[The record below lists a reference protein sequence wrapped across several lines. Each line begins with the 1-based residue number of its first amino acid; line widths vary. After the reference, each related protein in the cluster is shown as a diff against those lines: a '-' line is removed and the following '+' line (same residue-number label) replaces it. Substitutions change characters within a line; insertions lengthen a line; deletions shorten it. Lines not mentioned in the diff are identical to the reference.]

1 MTSAGPVAPRAGKR
15 EILIAEDDPL
25 NRVLLATFLEE
36 AGYRVGVAANGMQ
49 ALKLIRE
56 GMPDLVITD
65 VNMPEMNGLE
75 LCRRLRSHHKLAR
88 IPIIMLSGLTEPPE
102 ILAGYA
108 EGADDYVG
116 KPIDF
121 AVLGAK
127 IEALLLRSRDV
138 DANDPKAGVILF
150 LHAKGA
156 TGSTTLLVNLGCLLQ
171 RISATG
177 ACVLDLSLGFG
188 NAAYQ
193 LGLKPRLSLAD
204 LALQPAEQMNEAM
217 FAKFIS
223 TVPGGPSLVRAADRP
238 EHGQLVSVPAIQ
250 LALENLRDRFQYI
263 LVDAPVSLSEHV
275 LAAVDSADLVWIVT
289 GPTKSELIP
298 TAELLKLLG
307 RLNVPAE
314 RRLLILDQNRPAIPL
329 EDPAAILGRRP
340 DLTIGFSPEIMAAVD
355 SGSPLAQSDP
365 EAESL
370 GTVAE
375 LAAGL
380 EDRLLRAAGRNPAG
394 GLARKAPAQQP
405 AKPAASS

>member
-1 MTSAGPVAPRAGKR
+1 MTSADAAAARPGKR

-88 IPIIMLSGLTEPPE
+88 IPIIMLSGLTEPTE

-116 KPIDF
+116 KPIDLS
-121 AVLGAK
+121 VLGAK
-127 IEALLLRSRDV
+127 IEALLQRSRDTDV
-138 DANDPKAGVILF
+138 NDPSAGVILF
-150 LHAKGA
+150 MHAKGGA
-156 TGSTTLLVNLGCLLQ
+156 GSTTLAVNLACLLQ

-177 ACVLDLSLGFG
+177 ACLMDLSLGFG

-193 LGLKPRLSLAD
+193 LGLKTRLSLAD
-204 LALQPAEQMNEAM
+204 LALQPAEQMTEAM
-217 FAKFIS
+217 FSKFIS
-223 TVPGGPSLVRAADRP
+223 ASPGGPGLVRAADRP
-238 EHGQLVSVPAIQ
+238 EHGQLVSVPSIQ
-250 LALENLRDRFQYI
+250 LALTNLRDRFQYI
-263 LVDAPVSLSEHV
+263 LVDAPPSLSEHI
-275 LAAVDSADLVWIVT
+275 LTAVDSADLVWVVT
-289 GPTKSELIP
+289 GPTRAEL
-298 TAELLKLLG
+298 TATTELLKLLA
-307 RLNVPAE
+307 RLEVPPS
-314 RRLLILDQNRPAIPL
+314 RQLLILDQNRPDVPS
-329 EDPAAILGRRP
+329 DAAAEILGRRP
-340 DLTIGFSPEIMAAVD
+340 DVRIGFSSDIMEAVD
-355 SGSPLAQSDP
+355 SGVPLAQSDP
-365 EAESL
+365 EAASL
-370 GTVAE
+370 GTIAE

-394 GLARKAPAQQP
+394 GLARRAPA
-405 AKPAASS
+405 

>member
-1 MTSAGPVAPRAGKR
+1 MPAAARPGRR

-36 AGYRVGVAANGMQ
+36 AGYRVGVANNGMQ

-88 IPIIMLSGLTEPPE
+88 IPIIMLSGLTEPTE

-108 EGADDYVG
+108 EGADDYIG

-127 IEALLLRSRDV
+127 IEALLLRSRQ
-138 DANDPKAGVILF
+138 AESTDPSAGVVLF
-150 LHAKGA
+150 LHGKGGV
-156 TGSTTLLVNLGCLLQ
+156 GSTTLLVNLACLLQ

-188 NAAYQ
+188 NAAYM

-204 LALQPAEQMNEAM
+204 LSLQPAEQLDQEM
-217 FAKFIS
+217 FGKFI
-223 TVPGGPSLVRAADRP
+223 TTLPGGGPALVRAADRP
-238 EHGQLVSVPAIQ
+238 EHGQLVNVPAIQ
-250 LALENLRDRFQYI
+250 LALAGLRERFQYI
-263 LVDAPVSLSEHV
+263 LVDAPPSLNEHI
-275 LAAVDSADLVWIVT
+275 LAAVDSADLVWTIT
-289 GPTKSELIP
+289 GPTAVELAA
-298 TAELLKLLG
+298 TAELLKLLD
-307 RLNVPAE
+307 RLEVPLS
-314 RRLLILDQNRPAIPL
+314 RQLLILDMNRPDVIPG
-329 EDPAAILGRRP
+329 DPAAVLGRRP
-340 DLTIGFSPEIMAAVD
+340 DITIQFSEEIMESVNSRMPIGFTN
-355 SGSPLAQSDP
+355 P

-370 GTVAE
+370 STIAE

-380 EDRLLRAAGRNPAG
+380 EDRLQRAVGRTHAG
-394 GLARKAPAQQP
+394 GLSPKL
-405 AKPAASS
+405 

>member
-1 MTSAGPVAPRAGKR
+1 LGELTPEAEPAPTRPGRR

-36 AGYRVGVAANGMQ
+36 AGYRVGVASNGMQ

-88 IPIIMLSGLTEPPE
+88 IPIIMLSGLTEPTE

-108 EGADDYVG
+108 EGADDYIG

-127 IEALLLRSRDV
+127 IEALLLRSRQ
-138 DANDPKAGVILF
+138 AESTDPSAGVILF
-150 LHAKGA
+150 LHGKGGA
-156 TGSTTLLVNLGCLLQ
+156 GSTTLAVNIACLLQ

-188 NAAYQ
+188 NAAYM

-204 LALQPAEQMNEAM
+204 LSLQPADQLDQEM
-217 FAKFIS
+217 FGKFI
-223 TVPGGPSLVRAADRP
+223 TTLPGGPALVRAADRP
-238 EHGQLVSVPAIQ
+238 EHGQLVNVPAIQ
-250 LALENLRDRFQYI
+250 LALAGLRDRFQYI
-263 LVDAPVSLSEHV
+263 LVDAPPSLNEHI
-275 LAAVDSADLVWIVT
+275 LAAIDIADLVWVVT
-289 GPTKSELIP
+289 GPTPVELSA
-298 TAELLKLLG
+298 TADLLKLLA
-307 RLNVPAE
+307 RLEVPTS
-314 RRLLILDQNRPAIPL
+314 RQLLILDLNRPDVIP
-329 EDPAAILGRRP
+329 EDATASLGRRP
-340 DLTIGFSPEIMAAVD
+340 DVTIQFSNEIMESVN
-355 SGSPLAQSDP
+355 SRVPLGFTNP

-370 GTVAE
+370 STMGE

-380 EDRLLRAAGRNPAG
+380 EDRLLRADGRARAR
-394 GLARKAPAQQP
+394 GLSPKV
-405 AKPAASS
+405 

>member
-1 MTSAGPVAPRAGKR
+1 LTAAEVPVRRKGKR

-88 IPIIMLSGLTEPPE
+88 IPIIMLSGLTEPTE

-127 IEALLLRSRDV
+127 IEALLQRSRDV
-138 DANDPKAGVILF
+138 EASDPKSGVIL
-150 LHAKGA
+150 LMHAKGGS
-156 TGSTTLLVNLGCLLQ
+156 GSTTLAANLACLLQ

-193 LGLKPRLSLAD
+193 LGVKPRLSLAD
-204 LALQPAEQMNEAM
+204 LALQPMEQMTEAM
-217 FAKFIS
+217 FSKFIS
-223 TVPGGPSLVRAADRP
+223 TVPGGPALVRAADRP
-238 EHGQLVSVPAIQ
+238 EHGQLVSVPSIQ
-250 LALENLRDRFQYI
+250 LALTNLRDRFQYI
-263 LVDAPVSLSEHV
+263 LVDSPPSLSEHI
-275 LAAVDSADLVWIVT
+275 LAAVDTADLVWVIT
-289 GPTKSELIP
+289 GPTRAELTA
-298 TAELLKLLG
+298 TAELLKLLV
-307 RLNVPAE
+307 RLEVPIN
-314 RRLLILDQNRPAIPL
+314 RQLVILDQNRPDITA
-329 EDPAAILGRRP
+329 EDPAAVLGRRP
-340 DLTIGFSPEIMAAVD
+340 DVTIGFAVDIMAAVD
-355 SGSPLAQSDP
+355 SGAPLAQSNPAAD
-365 EAESL
+365 SL
-370 GTVAE
+370 ATIGE

-394 GLARKAPAQQP
+394 GLARKGG
-405 AKPAASS
+405 AA

>member
-1 MTSAGPVAPRAGKR
+1 MTSTPTIAPRPGKR

-150 LHAKGA
+150 MHAKGGS
-156 TGSTTLLVNLGCLLQ
+156 GSTTLAVNLACMLQ

-204 LALQPAEQMNEAM
+204 LALQPVEQMSEAM

-223 TVPGGPSLVRAADRP
+223 TVPSGPALVRAADRP
-238 EHGQLVSVPAIQ
+238 EHGQLVSVPSIQ
-250 LALENLRDRFQYI
+250 LALERLRDRFQYI
-263 LVDAPVSLSEHV
+263 LVDSPPSLSEHI
-275 LAAVDSADLVWIVT
+275 LAAVDTADLVWVVT
-289 GPTKSELIP
+289 GPTRSELTP
-298 TAELLKLLG
+298 TADLLKTLARLDVPVGRQLLS
-307 RLNVPAE
+307 V
-314 RRLLILDQNRPAIPL
+314 DQNRPDISVD
-329 EDPAAILGRRP
+329 DPAAILGRRP
-340 DLTIGFSPEIMAAVD
+340 DITIHFSADIMAAVD
-355 SGSPLAQSDP
+355 SGAPLAQSDP
-365 EAESL
+365 EADSL
-370 GTVAE
+370 GTIAE

-380 EDRLLRAAGRNPAG
+380 EDRLLRAAGRNPAS
-394 GLARKAPAQQP
+394 GLARRAPA
-405 AKPAASS
+405 AG

>member
-1 MTSAGPVAPRAGKR
+1 MTEAETVVTRPGKR

-25 NRVLLATFLEE
+25 NRVLLATYLEE

-49 ALKLIRE
+49 ALKLIRDS
-56 GMPDLVITD
+56 MPDLVITD

-127 IEALLLRSRDV
+127 IEALMLRSRDIE
-138 DANDPKAGVILF
+138 ASDPKAGVILF
-150 LHAKGA
+150 MHAKGGA
-156 TGSTTLLVNLGCLLQ
+156 GSTTLAVNLACLLQ

-204 LALQPAEQMNEAM
+204 LALQPAELMTEAM
-217 FAKFIS
+217 FGKFITS
-223 TVPGGPSLVRAADRP
+223 IPGGPALVRAADRP
-238 EHGQLVSVPAIQ
+238 EHGQLVSVPSIQ
-250 LALENLRDRFQYI
+250 LALENLRDRYQYI
-263 LVDAPVSLSEHV
+263 LVDAPTSLSEHT
-275 LAAVDSADLVWIVT
+275 LAAVDTADLVWVIT
-289 GPTKSELIP
+289 GPSRAEL
-298 TAELLKLLG
+298 TATSELLKLLL
-307 RLNVPAE
+307 RLEVPQA
-314 RRLLILDQNRPAIPL
+314 RQLVILDQNRPDIAI

-340 DLTIGFSPEIMAAVD
+340 DLTIRFSAEIMEAVD

-365 EAESL
+365 EADSL
-370 GTVAE
+370 GTIAE

-394 GLARKAPAQQP
+394 GLARKAPA
-405 AKPAASS
+405 

>member
-1 MTSAGPVAPRAGKR
+1 LTAAEAAAPRKGKR

-88 IPIIMLSGLTEPPE
+88 IPIIMLSGLTAPPE

-121 AVLGAK
+121 SILGAK
-127 IEALLLRSRDV
+127 IEALLLRSREA
-138 DANDPKAGVILF
+138 DASDPKAGVILF
-150 LHAKGA
+150 MHAKGGA
-156 TGSTTLLVNLGCLLQ
+156 GSTTFAVNLACLLQ

-188 NAAYQ
+188 NAAFQ
-193 LGLKPRLSLAD
+193 LGMKPRLSLAD
-204 LALQPAEQMNEAM
+204 LALQPVEQMNEAM
-217 FAKFIS
+217 FAKFI
-223 TVPGGPSLVRAADRP
+223 TALPGGPALVRAADRP
-238 EHGQLVSVPAIQ
+238 EHGQLVSVPSIQ
-250 LALENLRDRFQYI
+250 LALTNLRDRFQYI
-263 LVDAPVSLSEHV
+263 LVDSPTSLSEHI
-275 LAAVDSADLVWIVT
+275 LAAVDAADLVWVVS
-289 GPTKSELIP
+289 GPTRSEL
-298 TAELLKLLG
+298 TATADLLKLLG
-307 RLNVPAE
+307 RLDVPPS
-314 RRLLILDQNRPAIPL
+314 RQLLILDHNRPDIAVD
-329 EDPAAILGRRP
+329 DPAAVLGRRP
-340 DLTIGFSPEIMAAVD
+340 DVTIRFAADIMAAVE
-355 SGSPLAQSDP
+355 SGAPLAQSDP
-365 EAESL
+365 EADSL
-370 GTVAE
+370 GTIAE

-394 GLARKAPAQQP
+394 GLARKAGSA
-405 AKPAASS
+405 

>member
-1 MTSAGPVAPRAGKR
+1 MTSAETVVPRPGKR

-49 ALKLIRE
+49 ALKLIRD

-127 IEALLLRSRDV
+127 IEALMLRGRDIQ
-138 DANDPKAGVILF
+138 ASDPKAGVILF
-150 LHAKGA
+150 MHAKGGV
-156 TGSTTLLVNLGCLLQ
+156 GSTTLAANLACLLQ

-204 LALQPAEQMNEAM
+204 LALQPAEQMTEAM
-217 FAKFIS
+217 FAKFITS
-223 TVPGGPSLVRAADRP
+223 VPGGPGLVRAADRP
-238 EHGQLVSVPAIQ
+238 EHGQLVSVPSIQ
-250 LALENLRDRFQYI
+250 LALEHLRERFQYI
-263 LVDAPVSLSEHV
+263 LVDAPTSLSEHI
-275 LAAVDSADLVWIVT
+275 LAAVDAADLIWVVT
-289 GPTKSELIP
+289 GPSRAELTA
-298 TAELLKLLG
+298 TAELLKLLI
-307 RLNVPAE
+307 RLEIPLA
-314 RRLLILDQNRPAIPL
+314 RQLLILDQNRPDLTA

-340 DLTIGFSPEIMAAVD
+340 DITIRFAADILEAVD
-355 SGSPLAQSDP
+355 SGAPLAQSDP

-370 GTVAE
+370 GTIAE

-380 EDRLLRAAGRNPAG
+380 EDRLLRAAGRNPAA
-394 GLARKAPAQQP
+394 GLARKAPA
-405 AKPAASS
+405 

>member
-1 MTSAGPVAPRAGKR
+1 MTSAEPAVPRPGRR

-56 GMPDLVITD
+56 SMPDLVITD

-88 IPIIMLSGLTEPPE
+88 IPIIMLSGLVEPPE

-127 IEALLLRSRDV
+127 IEALMQRSRDT
-138 DANDPKAGVILF
+138 DAGDPKAGVILF
-150 LHAKGA
+150 MHAKGGS
-156 TGSTTLLVNLGCLLQ
+156 GSTTLAVNLACLLQ

-204 LALQPAEQMNEAM
+204 LALQPTEEMTDAM

-223 TVPGGPSLVRAADRP
+223 TVPGGPALVRAADRP
-238 EHGQLVSVPAIQ
+238 EHGQLVSIPSIQ
-250 LALENLRDRFQYI
+250 LALAHLRERYQYI
-263 LVDAPVSLSEHV
+263 LVDSPPSLSEHV
-275 LAAVDSADLVWIVT
+275 LAAVDAADLVWAIT
-289 GPTKSELIP
+289 GPTRAEL
-298 TAELLKLLG
+298 TATRDLLKLFD
-307 RLNVPAE
+307 RLEVAPG
-314 RRLLILDQNRPAIPL
+314 RRLLILDENRPDIPAVDA
-329 EDPAAILGRRP
+329 EGILGRRP
-340 DLTIGFSPEIMAAVD
+340 DVSIRFSADIMDAID
-355 SGSPLAQSDP
+355 SGAPLAQSAPD
-365 EAESL
+365 AESL
-370 GTVAE
+370 GTIAE

-380 EDRLLRAAGRNPAG
+380 EDRLLRAAGRNPAR
-394 GLARKAPAQQP
+394 GLARKAQ
-405 AKPAASS
+405 ASP

>member
-1 MTSAGPVAPRAGKR
+1 LTQAETVVTRPGKR

-49 ALKLIRE
+49 ALKLIRD

-127 IEALLLRSRDV
+127 IEALMLRGRDIQ
-138 DANDPKAGVILF
+138 ASDPKAGVILF
-150 LHAKGA
+150 MHAKGGA
-156 TGSTTLLVNLGCLLQ
+156 GSTTFVVNLACLLQ

-217 FAKFIS
+217 FAKFITS
-223 TVPGGPSLVRAADRP
+223 IPGGPSLVRAADRP
-238 EHGQLVSVPAIQ
+238 EHGQLVSVPSIQ
-250 LALENLRDRFQYI
+250 LALENLRDRYQYI
-263 LVDAPVSLSEHV
+263 LVDAPTSLSEHI
-275 LAAVDSADLVWIVT
+275 LAAVDTADLVWVVT
-289 GPTKSELIP
+289 GPSRAELSA
-298 TAELLKLLG
+298 TSELLKLLV
-307 RLNVPAE
+307 RLEVPLA
-314 RRLLILDQNRPAIPL
+314 RQLLILDQNRPDVTAD
-329 EDPAAILGRRP
+329 DPAAILGRRP
-340 DLTIGFSPEIMAAVD
+340 DLTIRFSADIMEAVD
-355 SGSPLAQSDP
+355 SGAPLAQSDP
-365 EAESL
+365 EADSL
-370 GTVAE
+370 GTIAE

-394 GLARKAPAQQP
+394 GLARKAPA
-405 AKPAASS
+405 

>member
-1 MTSAGPVAPRAGKR
+1 MTQAETAVPRTGKR

-127 IEALLLRSRDV
+127 IEALMLRGRDIQ
-138 DANDPKAGVILF
+138 ASDPKAGVILF
-150 LHAKGA
+150 MHAKGGV
-156 TGSTTLLVNLGCLLQ
+156 GSTTLAANLACLLQ

-204 LALQPAEQMNEAM
+204 LALQPAEQMTEAM
-217 FAKFIS
+217 FAKFITS
-223 TVPGGPSLVRAADRP
+223 VPGGPGLVRAADRP
-238 EHGQLVSVPAIQ
+238 EHGQLVSVPSIQ
-250 LALENLRDRFQYI
+250 LALEHLRERFQYI
-263 LVDAPVSLSEHV
+263 LVDAPTSLSEHI
-275 LAAVDSADLVWIVT
+275 LAAVDAADLIWVVT
-289 GPTKSELIP
+289 GPSRAELTA
-298 TAELLKLLG
+298 TAELLKLLI
-307 RLNVPAE
+307 RLEIPLA
-314 RRLLILDQNRPAIPL
+314 RQLLILDQNRPDLTA

-340 DLTIGFSPEIMAAVD
+340 DITIRFAADILEAVD
-355 SGSPLAQSDP
+355 SGAPLAQSDP

-370 GTVAE
+370 GTIAE

-380 EDRLLRAAGRNPAG
+380 EDRLLRAAGRNPAA
-394 GLARKAPAQQP
+394 GLARKAPA
-405 AKPAASS
+405 

>member
-1 MTSAGPVAPRAGKR
+1 MTSTEAVVPRPGKR

-49 ALKLIRE
+49 ALKLIRD

-127 IEALLLRSRDV
+127 IEALMLRGRDIQSS
-138 DANDPKAGVILF
+138 DPKAGVILF
-150 LHAKGA
+150 MHAKGGA
-156 TGSTTLLVNLGCLLQ
+156 GSTTLAVNLACLLQ

-204 LALQPAEQMNEAM
+204 LALQPVEQMTEAM
-217 FAKFIS
+217 FAKFI
-223 TVPGGPSLVRAADRP
+223 TTIPGGPGLVRAADRP
-238 EHGQLVSVPAIQ
+238 EHGQLVSVPSIQ
-250 LALENLRDRFQYI
+250 LALENLRDRYQYI
-263 LVDAPVSLSEHV
+263 LVDSPPSLSEHI
-275 LAAVDSADLVWIVT
+275 LAAVDTADLVWVVSGPSRAELTAT
-289 GPTKSELIP
+289 G
-298 TAELLKLLG
+298 ELLKLLG
-307 RLNVPAE
+307 RLEVPPSHQ
-314 RRLLILDQNRPAIPL
+314 LLILDQNRPDIAID
-329 EDPAAILGRRP
+329 DPAAILGRRP
-340 DLTIGFSPEIMAAVD
+340 DLTIPFSADIMEAVD
-355 SGSPLAQSDP
+355 SGTPLAQSDP
-365 EAESL
+365 EAHSL
-370 GTVAE
+370 GTIAE

-394 GLARKAPAQQP
+394 GLARRAPV
-405 AKPAASS
+405 

>member
-1 MTSAGPVAPRAGKR
+1 MTSAETVVPRTGKR

-56 GMPDLVITD
+56 SMPDLVITD

-127 IEALLLRSRDV
+127 IEALMLRGRDIQ
-138 DANDPKAGVILF
+138 ASDPKAGVILF
-150 LHAKGA
+150 MHAKGGA
-156 TGSTTLLVNLGCLLQ
+156 GSTTFVVNLACLLQ

-217 FAKFIS
+217 FAKFITS
-223 TVPGGPSLVRAADRP
+223 IPGGPSLVRAADRP
-238 EHGQLVSVPAIQ
+238 EHGQLVSVPSIQ
-250 LALENLRDRFQYI
+250 LALENLRDRYQYI
-263 LVDAPVSLSEHV
+263 LVDAPTSLSEHI
-275 LAAVDSADLVWIVT
+275 LAAVDTADLVWVVT
-289 GPTKSELIP
+289 GPSRFEL
-298 TAELLKLLG
+298 TATSELLKLLV
-307 RLNVPAE
+307 RLEVPLA
-314 RRLLILDQNRPAIPL
+314 RQLLILDQNRPDVTAD
-329 EDPAAILGRRP
+329 DPAAILGRRP
-340 DLTIGFSPEIMAAVD
+340 DLTIRFSADIMEAVD
-355 SGSPLAQSDP
+355 SGAPLAQSDP
-365 EAESL
+365 EADSL
-370 GTVAE
+370 GTIAE

-394 GLARKAPAQQP
+394 GLARKAPA
-405 AKPAASS
+405 

>member
-1 MTSAGPVAPRAGKR
+1 LTAAEVPVRRKGKR

-88 IPIIMLSGLTEPPE
+88 IPIIMLSGLTEPTE

-127 IEALLLRSRDV
+127 IEALLQRSRDV
-138 DANDPKAGVILF
+138 EASDPKSGVIL
-150 LHAKGA
+150 LMHVKGGS
-156 TGSTTLLVNLGCLLQ
+156 GSTTLAANLACLLQ

-193 LGLKPRLSLAD
+193 LGVKPRLSLAD
-204 LALQPAEQMNEAM
+204 LALQPMEQMTEAM
-217 FAKFIS
+217 FSKFIS
-223 TVPGGPSLVRAADRP
+223 TVPGGPALVRAADRP
-238 EHGQLVSVPAIQ
+238 EHGQLVSVPSIQ
-250 LALENLRDRFQYI
+250 LALTNLRDRFQYI
-263 LVDAPVSLSEHV
+263 LVDSPPSLSEHI
-275 LAAVDSADLVWIVT
+275 LAAVDTADLVWVIT
-289 GPTKSELIP
+289 GPTRAELTA
-298 TAELLKLLG
+298 TAELLKLLV
-307 RLNVPAE
+307 RLEVPIN
-314 RRLLILDQNRPAIPL
+314 RQLVILDQNRPDITA
-329 EDPAAILGRRP
+329 EDPAAVLGRRP
-340 DLTIGFSPEIMAAVD
+340 DVTIGFAVDIMAAVD
-355 SGSPLAQSDP
+355 SGAPLAQSNPAAD
-365 EAESL
+365 SL
-370 GTVAE
+370 ATIGE

-394 GLARKAPAQQP
+394 GLARKGG
-405 AKPAASS
+405 AA

>member
-1 MTSAGPVAPRAGKR
+1 LTAAEVPVRRKGKR

-88 IPIIMLSGLTEPPE
+88 IPIIMLSGLTEPTE

-127 IEALLLRSRDV
+127 IEALLQRSRDV
-138 DANDPKAGVILF
+138 EASDPKSGVIL
-150 LHAKGA
+150 LMHAKGGS
-156 TGSTTLLVNLGCLLQ
+156 GSTTLAANLACLLQ

-193 LGLKPRLSLAD
+193 LGVKPRLSLAD
-204 LALQPAEQMNEAM
+204 LALQPMEQMTEAM
-217 FAKFIS
+217 FSKFIS
-223 TVPGGPSLVRAADRP
+223 TVPGGPALVRAADRP
-238 EHGQLVSVPAIQ
+238 EHGQLVSVPSIQ
-250 LALENLRDRFQYI
+250 LALTNLRDRFQYI
-263 LVDAPVSLSEHV
+263 LVDSPPSLSEHI
-275 LAAVDSADLVWIVT
+275 LAAVDTADLVWVIT
-289 GPTKSELIP
+289 GPTRAELTA
-298 TAELLKLLG
+298 TAELLKLLV
-307 RLNVPAE
+307 RLEVPIN
-314 RRLLILDQNRPAIPL
+314 RQLVILDQNRPDITA
-329 EDPAAILGRRP
+329 EDPAAVLGRRP
-340 DLTIGFSPEIMAAVD
+340 DVTIAFAADIMAAVD
-355 SGSPLAQSDP
+355 SGAPLAQSNP
-365 EAESL
+365 EADSL
-370 GTVAE
+370 ATIGE

-394 GLARKAPAQQP
+394 GLARKGG
-405 AKPAASS
+405 AA

>member
-1 MTSAGPVAPRAGKR
+1 MTSADAAAARPGKR

-88 IPIIMLSGLTEPPE
+88 IPIIMLSGLTEPTE

-116 KPIDF
+116 KPIDLS
-121 AVLGAK
+121 VLGAK
-127 IEALLLRSRDV
+127 IEALLQRSRDTDV
-138 DANDPKAGVILF
+138 NDPSAGVILF
-150 LHAKGA
+150 MHAKGGA
-156 TGSTTLLVNLGCLLQ
+156 VSTTLAVNLACLLQ

-177 ACVLDLSLGFG
+177 ACLMDLSLGFG

-193 LGLKPRLSLAD
+193 LGLKARLSLAD
-204 LALQPAEQMNEAM
+204 LALQPAEQMTEAM
-217 FAKFIS
+217 FSKFIS
-223 TVPGGPSLVRAADRP
+223 ASPGGPGLVRAADRP
-238 EHGQLVSVPAIQ
+238 EHGQLVSVPSIQ
-250 LALENLRDRFQYI
+250 LALTNLRDRFQYI
-263 LVDAPVSLSEHV
+263 LVDAPPSLSEHI
-275 LAAVDSADLVWIVT
+275 LTAVDSADLVWVVT
-289 GPTKSELIP
+289 GPTRAEL
-298 TAELLKLLG
+298 TATTELLKLLA
-307 RLNVPAE
+307 RLEVPPS
-314 RRLLILDQNRPAIPL
+314 RQLLILDQNRPDVTS
-329 EDPAAILGRRP
+329 EDAAEILGRRP
-340 DLTIGFSPEIMAAVD
+340 DVRIGFSSDIMEAVD
-355 SGSPLAQSDP
+355 SGVPLAQSDP
-365 EAESL
+365 EAASL
-370 GTVAE
+370 GTIAE

-394 GLARKAPAQQP
+394 GLARKAPA
-405 AKPAASS
+405 

>member
-1 MTSAGPVAPRAGKR
+1 MTTAEPAVARRAKR

-25 NRVLLATFLEE
+25 NRLLLATYLEE
-36 AGYRVGVAANGMQ
+36 AGYRVGVAADGMQ

-127 IEALLLRSRDV
+127 IEALLLRSRDT
-138 DANDPKAGVILF
+138 DASDPKAGVILF
-150 LHAKGA
+150 MHAKGGA
-156 TGSTTLLVNLGCLLQ
+156 GSTTLAVNLACLLQ

-204 LALQPAEQMNEAM
+204 LALQPVDDMSDSM
-217 FAKFIS
+217 FAKFIT
-223 TVPGGPSLVRAADRP
+223 TVPGGPGLVRAADRP
-238 EHGQLVSVPAIQ
+238 EHGQLVSVPSIQ
-250 LALENLRDRFQYI
+250 LALASLSDRYQYI
-263 LVDAPVSLSEHV
+263 LVDAPPSLSEHT
-275 LAAVDSADLVWIVT
+275 LAAVDAADLVWVIT
-289 GPTKSELIP
+289 GPTGAELTA

-307 RLNVPAE
+307 RLDVP
-314 RRLLILDQNRPAIPL
+314 RNRQLLILDQNRPDVTID
-329 EDPAAILGRRP
+329 DPAAILGRRP
-340 DLTIGFSPEIMAAVD
+340 DLTIRFSADIMEAVD
-355 SGSPLAQSDP
+355 SGAPLAQSDP
-365 EAESL
+365 EAASL
-370 GTVAE
+370 GTIGE

-394 GLARKAPAQQP
+394 GLARRAPV
-405 AKPAASS
+405 

>member
-1 MTSAGPVAPRAGKR
+1 MTSADAPVPLPGKR

-88 IPIIMLSGLTEPPE
+88 IPIIMLSGLTEPTE

-108 EGADDYVG
+108 EGADDYIG
-116 KPIDF
+116 KPIDLS
-121 AVLGAK
+121 VLGAK
-127 IEALLLRSRDV
+127 IEALLQRSRDT
-138 DANDPKAGVILF
+138 DASASDPTAGVILF
-150 LHAKGA
+150 MHAKGGA
-156 TGSTTLLVNLGCLLQ
+156 GGTTLAVNLACLLQ

-177 ACVLDLSLGFG
+177 ACVMDLSLGFG

-193 LGLKPRLSLAD
+193 LGLKTRLSLAD
-204 LALQPAEQMNEAM
+204 LALQPPEQMNEAM
-217 FAKFIS
+217 FSKFIS
-223 TVPGGPSLVRAADRP
+223 TVPGGPSLVRATDRP

-250 LALENLRDRFQYI
+250 VALTNLRDRFQYI
-263 LVDAPVSLSEHV
+263 LVDAPPSLSEHI
-275 LAAVDSADLVWIVT
+275 LTAVDSADLVWVIT
-289 GPTKSELIP
+289 GPTRAEL
-298 TAELLKLLG
+298 TATTELLKLLV
-307 RLNVPAE
+307 RLEVPPS
-314 RRLLILDQNRPAIPL
+314 RQLLILDQNRPDVSVADVA
-329 EDPAAILGRRP
+329 EILGRRP
-340 DLTIGFSPEIMAAVD
+340 DVTIGFSPDIMEAVD
-355 SGSPLAQSDP
+355 SGVPLAQSAP
-365 EAESL
+365 EADSL
-370 GTVAE
+370 ETIAE

-394 GLARKAPAQQP
+394 GLARKAPG
-405 AKPAASS
+405 

>member
-1 MTSAGPVAPRAGKR
+1 MTSAETAVPRPGKR

-88 IPIIMLSGLTEPPE
+88 IPIIMLSGMTEPTE

-127 IEALLLRSRDV
+127 IEALLLRSRDI

-150 LHAKGA
+150 MHAKGGA
-156 TGSTTLLVNLGCLLQ
+156 GSTTLAVNLACLLQ

-204 LALQPAEQMNEAM
+204 LALQPAEQMTEAM
-217 FAKFIS
+217 FNKFIS
-223 TVPGGPSLVRAADRP
+223 TVPGGPGLVRAADRP
-238 EHGQLVSVPAIQ
+238 EHGQLVSVPSIQ
-250 LALENLRDRFQYI
+250 QALTNLRDRFQYI
-263 LVDAPVSLSEHV
+263 LVDSPPSLSEHI
-275 LAAVDSADLVWIVT
+275 LAAVDTADLVWVVT
-289 GPTKSELIP
+289 GPTRTEL
-298 TAELLKLLG
+298 TATSDLLKLLA
-307 RLNVPAE
+307 RLEVPLS
-314 RRLLILDQNRPAIPL
+314 RQLVILDHNRPDVDAD
-329 EDPAAILGRRP
+329 DPAAILGRRP
-340 DLTIGFSPEIMAAVD
+340 DVTIRFAADIMAAVE
-355 SGSPLAQSDP
+355 GGAPLAQSDP
-365 EAESL
+365 EADSL
-370 GTVAE
+370 ATFAE

-394 GLARKAPAQQP
+394 GLVRKAGSA
-405 AKPAASS
+405 

>member
-1 MTSAGPVAPRAGKR
+1 MTSADAPVPLPGKR

-88 IPIIMLSGLTEPPE
+88 IPIIMLSGLTEPTE

-116 KPIDF
+116 KPIDLS
-121 AVLGAK
+121 VLGAK
-127 IEALLLRSRDV
+127 IEALLQRSRDT
-138 DANDPKAGVILF
+138 DASASDPTAGVILF
-150 LHAKGA
+150 MHAKGGA
-156 TGSTTLLVNLGCLLQ
+156 GGTTLAVNLACLLQ

-177 ACVLDLSLGFG
+177 ACVMDLSLGFG

-193 LGLKPRLSLAD
+193 LGLKTRLSLAD
-204 LALQPAEQMNEAM
+204 LALQPPEQMNEAM
-217 FAKFIS
+217 FSKFIS
-223 TVPGGPSLVRAADRP
+223 TVPGGPSLVRATDRP

-250 LALENLRDRFQYI
+250 LALTNLRDRFQYI
-263 LVDAPVSLSEHV
+263 LVDAPPSLSEHI
-275 LAAVDSADLVWIVT
+275 LTAVDSADLVWVIT
-289 GPTKSELIP
+289 GPTRAEL
-298 TAELLKLLG
+298 TATTELLKLLV
-307 RLNVPAE
+307 RLEVPPS
-314 RRLLILDQNRPAIPL
+314 RQLLILDQNRPDVSVA
-329 EDPAAILGRRP
+329 DAAEILGRRP
-340 DLTIGFSPEIMAAVD
+340 DVTIGFSPDIMEAVD
-355 SGSPLAQSDP
+355 SGVPLAQSDP
-365 EAESL
+365 EADSL
-370 GTVAE
+370 GTIGE

-394 GLARKAPAQQP
+394 GLARKAPA
-405 AKPAASS
+405 

>member
-1 MTSAGPVAPRAGKR
+1 MTPAETVVTRPGKR

-49 ALKLIRE
+49 ALKLIRD

-127 IEALLLRSRDV
+127 IEALMLRGRDIQ
-138 DANDPKAGVILF
+138 ASDPKAGVILF
-150 LHAKGA
+150 MHAKGGA
-156 TGSTTLLVNLGCLLQ
+156 GSTTLVVNLACLLQ

-204 LALQPAEQMNEAM
+204 LALQPADQMNEAM
-217 FAKFIS
+217 FAKFITS
-223 TVPGGPSLVRAADRP
+223 IPGGPSLVRAADRP
-238 EHGQLVSVPAIQ
+238 EHGQLVSVPSIQ
-250 LALENLRDRFQYI
+250 LALENLRDRYQYI
-263 LVDAPVSLSEHV
+263 LVDAPTSLSEHI
-275 LAAVDSADLVWIVT
+275 LAAVDTADLVWVVT
-289 GPTKSELIP
+289 GPSRAEL
-298 TAELLKLLG
+298 TATSELLKLLV
-307 RLNVPAE
+307 RLEVPLA
-314 RRLLILDQNRPAIPL
+314 RQLLILDQNRPDVTAD
-329 EDPAAILGRRP
+329 DPAAILGRRP
-340 DLTIGFSPEIMAAVD
+340 DLTIRFSADIMEAVD
-355 SGSPLAQSDP
+355 SGAPLAQSDP
-365 EAESL
+365 EADSL
-370 GTVAE
+370 GTIAE

-394 GLARKAPAQQP
+394 GLARKAPA
-405 AKPAASS
+405 

>member
-1 MTSAGPVAPRAGKR
+1 MTAAEVPVRRKGKR

-88 IPIIMLSGLTEPPE
+88 IPIIMLSGLTEPTE

-127 IEALLLRSRDV
+127 IEALLQRSRDV
-138 DANDPKAGVILF
+138 EASDPKSGVIL
-150 LHAKGA
+150 LMHAKGGS
-156 TGSTTLLVNLGCLLQ
+156 GSTTLAANLACLLQ

-193 LGLKPRLSLAD
+193 LGVKPRLSLAD
-204 LALQPAEQMNEAM
+204 LALQPMEQMTEAM
-217 FAKFIS
+217 FSKFIS
-223 TVPGGPSLVRAADRP
+223 TVPGGPALVRAADRP
-238 EHGQLVSVPAIQ
+238 EHGQLVSVPSIQ
-250 LALENLRDRFQYI
+250 LALTNLRDRFQYI
-263 LVDAPVSLSEHV
+263 LVDSPPSLSEHI
-275 LAAVDSADLVWIVT
+275 LAAVDTADLVWVIT
-289 GPTKSELIP
+289 GPTRAELTA
-298 TAELLKLLG
+298 TAELLKLLV
-307 RLNVPAE
+307 RLEVPIN
-314 RRLLILDQNRPAIPL
+314 RQLVILDQNRPDITA
-329 EDPAAILGRRP
+329 EDPAAVLGRRP
-340 DLTIGFSPEIMAAVD
+340 DVTIGFAVDIMAAVD
-355 SGSPLAQSDP
+355 SGAPLAQSNPAAD
-365 EAESL
+365 SL
-370 GTVAE
+370 ATIGE

-394 GLARKAPAQQP
+394 GLARKGG
-405 AKPAASS
+405 AA

>member
-1 MTSAGPVAPRAGKR
+1 MTGAETVVPAKVKR

-75 LCRRLRSHHKLAR
+75 LCRRLRAHHKLAR
-88 IPIIMLSGLTEPPE
+88 IPIIMLSGLTEPTE

-150 LHAKGA
+150 MHAKGGA
-156 TGSTTLLVNLGCLLQ
+156 GSTTLAANLACQLQ

-193 LGLKPRLSLAD
+193 LGVKPRLSLAD
-204 LALQPAEQMNEAM
+204 LALQPVEQMNEAM

-223 TVPGGPSLVRAADRP
+223 TVPGGPGLVRAADRP
-238 EHGQLVSVPAIQ
+238 EHGQLVSVPSIQ
-250 LALENLRDRFQYI
+250 LALNNLRDRFQYI
-263 LVDAPVSLSEHV
+263 LVDAPPSLSEHI
-275 LAAVDSADLVWIVT
+275 LAAVDAADLVWVIT
-289 GPTKSELIP
+289 GPTRSELTA
-298 TAELLKLLG
+298 TAELLKLLV
-307 RLNVPAE
+307 RLEVPPS
-314 RRLLILDQNRPAIPL
+314 RQLLILDENRPDLPNQ
-329 EDPAAILGRRP
+329 DPGEILGRPP
-340 DLTIGFSPEIMAAVD
+340 DVTIRFATDIMEAVD
-355 SGSPLAQSDP
+355 SGAPLAQTDP

-370 GTVAE
+370 GTIAE

-394 GLARKAPAQQP
+394 GLVRRAGSA
-405 AKPAASS
+405 

>member
-1 MTSAGPVAPRAGKR
+1 MTSADAAVARPGKR

-88 IPIIMLSGLTEPPE
+88 IPIIMLSGLTEPTE

-116 KPIDF
+116 KPIDLS
-121 AVLGAK
+121 VLGAK
-127 IEALLLRSRDV
+127 IEALLQRTRDT
-138 DANDPKAGVILF
+138 DTSGSDPSAGVILF
-150 LHAKGA
+150 MHAKGGA
-156 TGSTTLLVNLGCLLQ
+156 GGTTLAVNLACLLQ

-177 ACVLDLSLGFG
+177 ACVMDLSLGFG

-193 LGLKPRLSLAD
+193 LGLKTRLSLAD
-204 LALQPAEQMNEAM
+204 LALQPPEQMNEAM
-217 FAKFIS
+217 FSKFIS
-223 TVPGGPSLVRAADRP
+223 TVPGGPSLVRATDRP
-238 EHGQLVSVPAIQ
+238 EHGQLVSVPSIQ
-250 LALENLRDRFQYI
+250 LALTNLRDRFQYI
-263 LVDAPVSLSEHV
+263 LVDAPPSLSEHV
-275 LAAVDSADLVWIVT
+275 LTAIDSADLVWVVT
-289 GPTKSELIP
+289 GPTRAELAA
-298 TAELLKLLG
+298 TTELLKLLVRLEVPPG
-307 RLNVPAE
+307 RQ
-314 RRLLILDQNRPAIPL
+314 LLILDQNRP
-329 EDPAAILGRRP
+329 DVSMDDAAEVLGRRP
-340 DLTIGFSPEIMAAVD
+340 DVRIGFSPDIMEAVD
-355 SGSPLAQSDP
+355 SGVPLAQSDP
-365 EAESL
+365 DAASL
-370 GTVAE
+370 GTIAE

-394 GLARKAPAQQP
+394 GLARKAPA
-405 AKPAASS
+405 

>member
-1 MTSAGPVAPRAGKR
+1 MTPAETVVTRPGKR

-49 ALKLIRE
+49 ALKLIRD

-127 IEALLLRSRDV
+127 IEALMLRGRDIQ
-138 DANDPKAGVILF
+138 ASDPKAGVILF
-150 LHAKGA
+150 MHAKGGA
-156 TGSTTLLVNLGCLLQ
+156 GSTTLVVNLACLLQ

-217 FAKFIS
+217 FAKFITS
-223 TVPGGPSLVRAADRP
+223 IPGGPSLVRAADRP
-238 EHGQLVSVPAIQ
+238 EHGQLVSVPSIQ
-250 LALENLRDRFQYI
+250 LALENLRDRYQYI
-263 LVDAPVSLSEHV
+263 LVDAPTSLSEHI
-275 LAAVDSADLVWIVT
+275 LAAVDTADLVWVVT
-289 GPTKSELIP
+289 GPSRAEL
-298 TAELLKLLG
+298 TATSELLKLLV
-307 RLNVPAE
+307 RLEVPLA
-314 RRLLILDQNRPAIPL
+314 RQLLILDQNRPDVTAD
-329 EDPAAILGRRP
+329 DPAAILGRRP
-340 DLTIGFSPEIMAAVD
+340 DLTIRFSADIMEAVD
-355 SGSPLAQSDP
+355 SGAPLAQSDP
-365 EAESL
+365 EADSL
-370 GTVAE
+370 GTIAE

-394 GLARKAPAQQP
+394 GLARKAPA
-405 AKPAASS
+405 

>member
-1 MTSAGPVAPRAGKR
+1 MPAAARPGRR

-36 AGYRVGVAANGMQ
+36 AGYRVGVANNGMQ

-88 IPIIMLSGLTEPPE
+88 IPIIMLSGLTEPTE

-108 EGADDYVG
+108 EGADDYIG

-127 IEALLLRSRDV
+127 IEALLLRSRQ
-138 DANDPKAGVILF
+138 AEATDPSAGVVLF
-150 LHAKGA
+150 LHGKGGV
-156 TGSTTLLVNLGCLLQ
+156 GSTTLAVNLACLLQ

-177 ACVLDLSLGFG
+177 ACLLDLSLGFG
-188 NAAYQ
+188 NAAYM

-204 LALQPAEQMNEAM
+204 LSLQPADQLDQEM
-217 FAKFIS
+217 FGKFI
-223 TVPGGPSLVRAADRP
+223 TTLPGGGPALVRAADRP
-238 EHGQLVSVPAIQ
+238 EHGQLVNVPAIQ
-250 LALENLRDRFQYI
+250 LALAGLRERFQYI
-263 LVDAPVSLSEHV
+263 LVDAPPSLNEHI
-275 LAAVDSADLVWIVT
+275 LAAVDSADLVWTIT
-289 GPTKSELIP
+289 GPTAVELAA
-298 TAELLKLLG
+298 TAELLKLLD
-307 RLNVPAE
+307 RLEVPLS
-314 RRLLILDQNRPAIPL
+314 RQLLILDMNRPDVIPG
-329 EDPAAILGRRP
+329 DPAAVLGRRP
-340 DLTIGFSPEIMAAVD
+340 DITIQFSEEIMESVNSRMPIGFTN
-355 SGSPLAQSDP
+355 P

-370 GTVAE
+370 STIAE

-380 EDRLLRAAGRNPAG
+380 EDRLQRAVGRTHAG
-394 GLARKAPAQQP
+394 GLSPKL
-405 AKPAASS
+405 

>member
-1 MTSAGPVAPRAGKR
+1 MTPAETVVTRPGKR

-49 ALKLIRE
+49 ALKLIRD

-127 IEALLLRSRDV
+127 IEALMLRGRDIQ
-138 DANDPKAGVILF
+138 ASDPKAGVILF
-150 LHAKGA
+150 MHAKGGA
-156 TGSTTLLVNLGCLLQ
+156 GSTTLVVNLACLLQ

-217 FAKFIS
+217 FAKFITS
-223 TVPGGPSLVRAADRP
+223 IPGGPSLVRAADRP
-238 EHGQLVSVPAIQ
+238 EHGQLVSVPSIQ
-250 LALENLRDRFQYI
+250 LALENLRDRYQYI
-263 LVDAPVSLSEHV
+263 LVDAPTSLSEHI
-275 LAAVDSADLVWIVT
+275 LAAVDTADLVWVVT
-289 GPTKSELIP
+289 GPSRAEL
-298 TAELLKLLG
+298 TATSELLKLLV
-307 RLNVPAE
+307 RLEVPLA
-314 RRLLILDQNRPAIPL
+314 RQLLILDQKRPDVTAD
-329 EDPAAILGRRP
+329 DPAAILGRRP
-340 DLTIGFSPEIMAAVD
+340 DLTIRFSADIMEAVD
-355 SGSPLAQSDP
+355 SGAPLAQSDP
-365 EAESL
+365 EADSL
-370 GTVAE
+370 GTIAE

-394 GLARKAPAQQP
+394 GLARKAPA
-405 AKPAASS
+405 

>member
-1 MTSAGPVAPRAGKR
+1 MTSADAAVTPPGKR

-88 IPIIMLSGLTEPPE
+88 IPIIMLSGLTEPTE

-116 KPIDF
+116 KPIDLS
-121 AVLGAK
+121 VLGAK
-127 IEALLLRSRDV
+127 IEALLQRSRDT
-138 DANDPKAGVILF
+138 DTDGSDPSAGVILF
-150 LHAKGA
+150 MHAKGGA
-156 TGSTTLLVNLGCLLQ
+156 GGTTLAVNLACLLQ

-177 ACVLDLSLGFG
+177 ACVMDLSLGFG

-193 LGLKPRLSLAD
+193 LGLKTRLSLAD
-204 LALQPAEQMNEAM
+204 LALQPPEQMNEAM
-217 FAKFIS
+217 FGKFIS
-223 TVPGGPSLVRAADRP
+223 TVPGGPSLVRATDRP
-238 EHGQLVSVPAIQ
+238 EHGQLVSVPSIQ
-250 LALENLRDRFQYI
+250 LALTNLRDRFQYI
-263 LVDAPVSLSEHV
+263 LVDAPPSLSEHI
-275 LAAVDSADLVWIVT
+275 LAAIDSADLVWVVT
-289 GPTKSELIP
+289 GPTRAELVA
-298 TAELLKLLG
+298 TNELLKLLI
-307 RLNVPAE
+307 RLEVPPA
-314 RRLLILDQNRPAIPL
+314 RQLLILDQNRPDFSI
-329 EDPAAILGRRP
+329 DDAAEVLGRRP
-340 DLTIGFSPEIMAAVD
+340 DVRIGFSPDIMEAVD
-355 SGSPLAQSDP
+355 SGVPLAQSDP
-365 EAESL
+365 EAASL
-370 GTVAE
+370 ATIAE

-394 GLARKAPAQQP
+394 GLARKTPT
-405 AKPAASS
+405 

>member
-1 MTSAGPVAPRAGKR
+1 MTSAEPAIPRPGKR

-25 NRVLLATFLEE
+25 NRVLLATYLEE

-56 GMPDLVITD
+56 SMPDLVITD

-88 IPIIMLSGLTEPPE
+88 IPIIMLSGLVEPPE

-127 IEALLLRSRDV
+127 IEALMLRSRDT
-138 DANDPKAGVILF
+138 DASDPKAGVILF
-150 LHAKGA
+150 MHAKGGS
-156 TGSTTLLVNLGCLLQ
+156 GSTTLAVNLACLLQ

-204 LALQPAEQMNEAM
+204 LAPQPTADMSDAM
-217 FAKFIS
+217 FATLIS
-223 TVPGGPSLVRAADRP
+223 KVPTRPSLIRAPTRTARGP
-238 EHGQLVSVPAIQ
+238 P
-250 LALENLRDRFQYI
+250 
-263 LVDAPVSLSEHV
+263 
-275 LAAVDSADLVWIVT
+275 ADLP
-289 GPTKSELIP
+289 PT
-298 TAELLKLLG
+298 
-307 RLNVPAE
+307 
-314 RRLLILDQNRPAIPL
+314 
-329 EDPAAILGRRP
+329 
-340 DLTIGFSPEIMAAVD
+340 
-355 SGSPLAQSDP
+355 
-365 EAESL
+365 
-370 GTVAE
+370 
-375 LAAGL
+375 
-380 EDRLLRAAGRNPAG
+380 
-394 GLARKAPAQQP
+394 
-405 AKPAASS
+405 